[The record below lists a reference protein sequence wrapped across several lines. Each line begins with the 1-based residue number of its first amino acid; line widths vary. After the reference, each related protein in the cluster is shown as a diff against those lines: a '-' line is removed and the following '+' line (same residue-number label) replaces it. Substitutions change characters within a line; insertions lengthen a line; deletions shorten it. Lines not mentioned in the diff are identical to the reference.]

1 MRSIARSFLFIAA
14 FLFGAV
20 AAHADHMTGTYTG
33 TGQAEGVGLQLQ
45 QRGTNLTGSFT
56 GIQGSLTGQTDGG
69 DNASGTAQL
78 GNAGTFRFV
87 GAWSQQ
93 GFALTLIGSDGRADF
108 FFASSQQPPAAQ
120 PPASQP
126 PVASP
131 PPPPADVQY
140 FLVENGAT
148 TGPFSFDQV
157 KQRLAEGRTRREDLI
172 WKPGLP
178 EWVRIDSLPEF
189 AQAAP
194 PAPPPPPP
202 PAQPGPPAPPDQGRP
217 TPPVLLSP
225 GFPGRG

>member
-1 MRSIARSFLFIAA
+1 MRSIARSIVFLSA
-14 FLFGAV
+14 FLFAAF

-33 TGQAEGVGLQLQ
+33 TGEAQGVQLTLQQKGTSLSGQFVGL
-45 QRGTNLTGSFT
+45 
-56 GIQGSLTGQTDGG
+56 QGSLTGQTDGG

-78 GNAGTFRFV
+78 GNAGNFRFV
-87 GAWSQQ
+87 SKWSQQ

-108 FFASSQQPPAAQ
+108 FFTGSGQPPAAQ

-126 PVASP
+126 PVAA

-140 FLVENGAT
+140 FLVENGQT
-148 TGPFSFDQV
+148 TGPFSFDQIR
-157 KQRLAEGRTRREDLI
+157 QRLTEGRTRREDLV
-172 WKPGLP
+172 WKAGLAD
-178 EWVRIDSLPEF
+178 WVRIDSLPEF

-202 PAQPGPPAPPDQGRP
+202 PARPGPPAPPDQGRP